1 MNKIIYI
8 FLFGCFASR
17 ILIAILAKI
26 INVNYLPIMAIF
38 TSIISLSFLRGF
50 ILNSPKTG
58 FFGSKVW
65 WQNYRILHSF
75 NFGLFSLL
83 AFCKNPNS
91 WIVLFIDAWFGLIFF
106 INKYFL

>member
-8 FLFGCFASR
+8 FLFGCFVSR

-38 TSIISLSFLRGF
+38 TSIISLSFLKGF

-58 FFGSKVW
+58 FFGSEVW

-91 WIVLFIDAWFGLIFF
+91 WIILFIDAWFGLIFF

>member
-8 FLFGCFASR
+8 FLFTCFISR
-17 ILIAILAKI
+17 ILISIIAKI

-38 TSIISLSFLRGF
+38 TSLIAISFLRGF
-50 ILNSPKTG
+50 ILNYPKIG
-58 FFGSKVW
+58 FFGGEVW
-65 WQNYRILHSF
+65 WQNYRIIHSF

-91 WIVLFIDAWFGLIFF
+91 WIVLFIDAWLGLIFF
-106 INKYFL
+106 IKKYFI

>member
-8 FLFGCFASR
+8 FLFGCFVSR

-26 INVNYLPIMAIF
+26 INVNYLPIMVIF

-65 WQNYRILHSF
+65 WQNYRIFHSF